1 MRGVELWSSSFG
13 HVARK
18 IKPIV
23 EELIHRKIV
32 KVFKQGHFLRELHL
46 GKLEP

>member
-23 EELIHRKIV
+23 EELIQNI
-32 KVFKQGHFLRELHL
+32 
-46 GKLEP
+46 GK